1 MENNQNADEI
11 LFRCSSLGYI
21 MTEPKSKKELLS
33 ETCKTH
39 LVDVFVSNKYNRFTE
54 ITAKQL
60 DKGNEVEEDSI
71 TVVSRI
77 TGNLFK
83 KNEKHLYNAF
93 IKGTPDLYE
102 GESIEN
108 AEVIRDTKSSWD
120 AYSFFRA
127 KNKGLDP
134 KYFWQGTGYMA
145 LSKAKKCYIDYCL
158 NNTPY
163 GLIESELRKES
174 YNHPENNTPAWIE
187 IQIIANHVYDKKT
200 FSEYIDRR
208 GCAPD
213 DSNAMAVVKGF
224 TEIPLT
230 ERYFNFEILRDNE
243 KINGLYERIVDCR
256 EYMNEFLFKVYPEPK
271 TAI

>member
-1 MENNQNADEI
+1 MNADEI

-21 MTEPKSKKELLS
+21 MVEPRSKSELLS

-39 LVDVFVSNKYNRFTE
+39 LVDVYVSNMYNRFTE
-54 ITAKQL
+54 INAKQL

-71 TVVSRI
+71 TVVSRL
-77 TGNLFK
+77 TGTIYN
-83 KNEKHLYNAF
+83 KNEKHLSNKF
-93 IKGTPDLYE
+93 IKGTLDLFE
-102 GESIEN
+102 GESIEE

-158 NNTPY
+158 NNTPFH
-163 GLIESELRKES
+163 LVESELRKES

-187 IQIIANHVYDKKT
+187 LQIIANHVYDKKT
-200 FSEYIDRR
+200 FDEYMNRR
-208 GCAPD
+208 GCFPQ
-213 DSNAMAVVKGF
+213 DSNAMAIVAGF
-224 TEIPLT
+224 VEIPLT
-230 ERYFNFEILRDNE
+230 ERHFNFEIKRDND
-243 KINGLYERIVDCR
+243 KIESIYERVTDCR
-256 EYMNEFLFKVYPEPK
+256 EFMNEYLFKCYPEP
-271 TAI
+271 TE